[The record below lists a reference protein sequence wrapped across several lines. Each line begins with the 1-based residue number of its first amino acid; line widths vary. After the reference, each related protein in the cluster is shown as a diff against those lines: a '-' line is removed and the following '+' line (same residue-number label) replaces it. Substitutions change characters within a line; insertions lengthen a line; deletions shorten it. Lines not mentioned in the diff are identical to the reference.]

1 MLRVSYTRHPHGK
14 ALSGGGQGTLSQET
28 EAPYLRAPSLGEVAG
43 NAGRPKLGHGEVIKQ
58 KASGL

>member
-1 MLRVSYTRHPHGK
+1 MSHTHATHTARPLAVPRG
-14 ALSGGGQGTLSQET
+14 LSQET
-28 EAPYLRAPSLGEVAG
+28 EAPYLGAPSLGEVAG